1 MTIPLRN
8 TIFEKIKEANSL
20 TDVELYKSLTKDG
33 LNLPEDKF
41 NKLLLDLEILGLIKV
56 AWFTKDERRIE
67 VIVVEKEEDPIEK
80 QNKEVNS
87 LTDVELYKSLTKDGQ
102 NLPEDKFNK
111 LLLDLEIL
119 GLIKVAWFTKD
130 ERRIEVIVIEK
141 EEDPIE
147 KQNKEVME
155 KDYEAS
161 FPGLDK

>member
-8 TIFEKIKEANSL
+8 TIYEKIKDVNSL

-67 VIVVEKEEDPIEK
+67 MIVIEEEEDPIE
-80 QNKEVNS
+80 
-87 LTDVELYKSLTKDGQ
+87 T
-102 NLPEDKFNK
+102 
-111 LLLDLEIL
+111 
-119 GLIKVAWFTKD
+119 
-130 ERRIEVIVIEK
+130 
-141 EEDPIE
+141 
-147 KQNKEVME
+147 QNKEVME

>member
-8 TIFEKIKEANSL
+8 IIYEKIKEVNSL

-67 VIVVEKEEDPIEK
+67 MIVIEEEEDPIE
-80 QNKEVNS
+80 
-87 LTDVELYKSLTKDGQ
+87 T
-102 NLPEDKFNK
+102 
-111 LLLDLEIL
+111 
-119 GLIKVAWFTKD
+119 
-130 ERRIEVIVIEK
+130 
-141 EEDPIE
+141 
-147 KQNKEVME
+147 QNKEVME

>member
-8 TIFEKIKEANSL
+8 TVFEKIKEVNSL
-20 TDVELYKSLTKDG
+20 TDIELYKSLTKDG

-67 VIVVEKEEDPIEK
+67 MIVVEKEEAPIEK
-80 QNKEVNS
+80 QNKE
-87 LTDVELYKSLTKDGQ
+87 
-102 NLPEDKFNK
+102 
-111 LLLDLEIL
+111 I
-119 GLIKVAWFTKD
+119 
-130 ERRIEVIVIEK
+130 
-141 EEDPIE
+141 
-147 KQNKEVME
+147 ME

>member
-8 TIFEKIKEANSL
+8 TIYEKIKEVNSL

-67 VIVVEKEEDPIEK
+67 VVVIEKEVDPIEK
-80 QNKEVNS
+80 QNKE
-87 LTDVELYKSLTKDGQ
+87 
-102 NLPEDKFNK
+102 
-111 LLLDLEIL
+111 I
-119 GLIKVAWFTKD
+119 
-130 ERRIEVIVIEK
+130 
-141 EEDPIE
+141 
-147 KQNKEVME
+147 ME